1 MMMGSLIYDREFN
14 RTKAGRRERE
24 REAEGEEEEERV
36 RMEERGEENLER
48 RPILLGMGLKLVKG
62 SEKDEEEE
70 EEGGIR
76 KEERELFKN
85 ILEMVSECWDEL

>member
-1 MMMGSLIYDREFN
+1 MMMGSRIYDREFN
-14 RTKAGRRERE
+14 RIKAGRRERE
-24 REAEGEEEEERV
+24 REAEGEEEERV
-36 RMEERGEENLER
+36 RIEERGEENLER
-48 RPILLGMGLKLVKG
+48 RPILLGMGLKLVKENQG
-62 SEKDEEEE
+62 EEEQ